1 MKETTLS
8 LSGKI
13 DLKRSPE
20 IQDQLNALI
29 EEGYTGVTV
38 NMKDVDYLS
47 SMGIRVL
54 LSTYKKLKAA
64 GGSLKVV
71 EPSEFVYSTLKF
83 VGLDEYIVDA
93 STVIK
98 SEEGSDTDYAEAVS
112 VSLTATSEDLG
123 KYKGSRGM
131 EMWNEFKTKLNLSAY
146 IVNGVELFISEINIM
161 MGYNAQEGYEIQEL
175 TGDIDYTPDPKV
187 LTITLVAKNHSIEHF
202 TKNLRR
208 INEKKFDIDDA
219 DSEQMAEQLAQRAAV
234 AFFDAVKVEQIGNDV
249 KGVAIK
255 KLT

>member
-1 MKETTLS
+1 MKEITLS

-13 DLKRSPE
+13 DIKRSPE

-29 EEGYTGVTV
+29 EDGHTAITV

-54 LSTYKKLKAA
+54 LSTYKKLKAL

-71 EPSEFVYSTLKF
+71 EPSEFVYTTLKF
-83 VGLDEYIVDA
+83 VGLDEYIVDI

-98 SEEGSDTDYAEAVS
+98 SETGMDTDYEEAYS
-112 VSLTATSEDLG
+112 VSITATSEDVN
-123 KYKGSRGM
+123 KYRGSRGM
-131 EMWNEFKTKLNLSAY
+131 GMWNEFKTKLNLSAD
-146 IVNGVELFISEINIM
+146 IVNGIELFLSEMMIM
-161 MGYNAQEGYEIQEL
+161 MGYNVQEGYEIQEL
-175 TGDIDYTPDPKV
+175 SADIAYTPDPKQ
-187 LTITLVAKNHSIEHF
+187 LTITLLAKNHSLERF

-208 INEKKFDIDDA
+208 INEKKFDIDDV

-234 AFFDAVKVEQIGNDV
+234 AFFDAVKVEQIGSDV
-249 KGVAIK
+249 KWIAIK
-255 KLT
+255 TLM